1 MKKKN
6 YNFDADKGPHKR
18 FMPDIE
24 EVIVA
29 ESSNREKLEKGV
41 DDAMIKRNFV
51 PLIPLF
57 YDKAS
62 KAFIQVLAR
71 FREMINIL

>member
-6 YNFDADKGPHKR
+6 YSFDPDKGPHNR

-29 ESSNREKLEKGV
+29 ESPNKERLEKGV
-41 DDAMIKRNFV
+41 DDAMTKRNFV
-51 PLIPLF
+51 PLCPTF
-57 YDKAS
+57 YSKTS

-71 FREMINIL
+71 FRKIINIL